1 MIFCKNMNLGI
12 RAARGVLLL
21 SLFAA
26 SVRAQDGYGA
36 KGIYPVY
43 ENSGQWLI
51 FDKAPK
57 RRQEKSHFSL
67 GGRFLVIGSQGAEI
81 FSVART
87 TAAYGGACKD
97 KRPVKLKAALLKGR
111 REPVGRPILGL
122 YVPEGIN
129 PKSSHAR
136 YQSLKNEVSEDTY
149 RTLESVLKQAA
160 LEDIRSGALQF
171 KLEDAPAPEFISNPK
186 PEAIVMKIDF
196 GSRIKVKG
204 LSDPFVLVEG
214 TQVYGTYRRCLRLV
228 DRTRLVGDC
237 VEMPHALMAE
247 TALLQFVTYDPS
259 GKGNPYLLAF
269 TPSATLWGD
278 ERWGF
283 SLRNSG
289 PKRFLTDSLDS
300 KCRDGF

>member
-1 MIFCKNMNLGI
+1 MKSGLL
-12 RAARGVLLL
+12 AA
-21 SLFAA
+21 LFALLPNLMPL
-26 SVRAQDGYGA
+26 RAQAQDAYGA

-57 RRQEKSHFSL
+57 RGREKSHFAL
-67 GGRFLVIGSQGAEI
+67 GSRFLVIGSQGAEI

-87 TAAYGGACKD
+87 SGTYGGACRD
-97 KRPVKLKAALLKGR
+97 NRPVKLKAALLKGR
-111 REPVGRPILGL
+111 REPVGRPIIGL
-122 YVPEGIN
+122 HVPEGLN
-129 PKSSHAR
+129 PKSAHAR
-136 YQSLKNEVSEDTY
+136 YDSLKNEVTEDTY
-149 RTLESVLKQAA
+149 RALADVLKKAA
-160 LEDIRSGALQF
+160 MEDIRSGAMQF
-171 KLEDAPAPEFISNPK
+171 KLEDAPSPSFLQDPNPD
-186 PEAIVMKIDF
+186 AIVMKIDF
-196 GSRIKVKG
+196 GARIKIKG

-214 TQVYGTYRRCLRLV
+214 TQVYGTYRRCLRLA
-228 DRTRLVGDC
+228 DGKRLVGDC
-237 VEMPHALMAE
+237 VEMPHSLMAE

-289 PKRFLTDSLDS
+289 PKKFLTDSLDA
-300 KCRDGF
+300 KCRAGF